1 MKLEKE
7 YTITEIQQ
15 IIPHRD
21 PFLLVDRI
29 TDLVAGEKA
38 TGIKNVKPDEPYF
51 AGHFPGEP
59 IMPGVLIVEALAQV
73 GAVALLSMEANKGKL
88 ALFRGI
94 DKFRFRGIVRP
105 GDTLSLEIKLTA
117 MKGVAGRAT
126 ARASVGSRMVASGEL
141 VFALTER
148 ASEE

>member
-1 MKLEKE
+1 MKKE
-7 YTITEIQQ
+7 YSASEIQE

-29 TDLVAGEKA
+29 TELVAGEKA
-38 TGIKNVKPDEPYF
+38 TGEKYVKADEPYL

-73 GAVALLSMEANKGKL
+73 GAVVLLSMDGNKGKL

-94 DKFRFRGIVRP
+94 DKLRFRGIVRP
-105 GDTLSLEIKLTA
+105 GDTLTLEIKLTA
-117 MKGVAGRAT
+117 MKGVAGRAA
-126 ARASVGSRMVASGEL
+126 ARASVASKVVASGEL
-141 VFALTER
+141 VFALAER
-148 ASEE
+148 NSK